1 MYRHLCVPTDGSELS
16 DRAVEQALAL
26 AHSLRARVTA
36 LRVTTPYHVF
46 AITPEQLMV
55 GVVDYNRV
63 VHDAA
68 RRQLDDVSA
77 KAHALGIRCDTLV
90 IEDESPYRAII
101 AIARERGCDLIA
113 MASHGRRG
121 IDALVLGSETVK
133 VLTHSTIPV
142 LVFRGTA

>member
-1 MYRHLCVPTDGSELS
+1 MYRHLCIPTDGSELS
-16 DRAVEQALAL
+16 DRAAEQALAL
-26 AHSLRARVTA
+26 AQSLRARVTA
-36 LRVTTPYHVF
+36 LRVTMPYHAF

-63 VHDAA
+63 MHDAA
-68 RRQLDDVSA
+68 QQQLNDIRT
-77 KAHALGIRCDTLV
+77 KAQALGVECDAHV
-90 IEDESPYRAII
+90 VEDESPYRAII
-101 AIARERGCDLIA
+101 HVAKERGCDLIA

-142 LVFRGTA
+142 LVFRGAA